1 MISEYPVYT
10 MLMQLKKDNLLPALL
25 FRTSRRQCD
34 DDIEKLSMRT
44 SAELPLEN
52 QELIKAE
59 VEKIIEKYQMERE
72 VIYGHQQYEA
82 LVKTGAG
89 AHHAGQL
96 LLWRLLLEELMGRGM
111 LRLMIATGTVAAGV
125 DFPARTTIITAHSKR
140 GAEGFKI
147 LTSSEFQQMS
157 GRAGRRGK
165 DSVGICLIA
174 PGLFSDARVVSEII
188 KKPVEPLRSAYFAAP
203 STVLN
208 LLKFRQVEDLRF
220 LVEKSF
226 AGFLDRKEADK
237 LEKEV
242 RVLQSEYD
250 KKKDD
255 FQKEQAKKFK
265 KKINRRQKE
274 VEMLKN
280 RQSMQLENTIRAL
293 ESLGHIKD
301 HKLTQKGHWAAELC
315 TSLVLE
321 LAEAIDSGLF
331 EDLDTYEL
339 VGLVA
344 SIAGDSYRTY
354 VDIRKNP
361 VKKQYF
367 DEMTRIVEY
376 VKLAYEN
383 KNREEVAVQPSAAIT
398 VTTWMDSQDWASF
411 SSILRLAGVA
421 EGDASRLSSQTADHL
436 NQISRLEETFPE
448 LATQALEARN
458 ILLRPPLLENI
469 AKDLR

>member
-34 DDIEKLSMRT
+34 DDIEKLSIRP
-44 SAELPLEN
+44 SAELPLDE
-52 QELIKAE
+52 QEVLKAE
-59 VEKIIEKYQMERE
+59 VEKIVEKYSMERE
-72 VIYGHQQYEA
+72 VIFGHLQYEA
-82 LVKTGAG
+82 LIKTGAG

-96 LLWRLLLEELMGRGM
+96 LLWRLLLEELMVRGV

-125 DFPARTTIITAHSKR
+125 DFPARTTVITAHSKR
-140 GAEGFKI
+140 GADGFKI

-165 DSVGICLIA
+165 DSVGICLVA
-174 PGLFSDARVVSEII
+174 PGLFSDARVVSDII

-208 LLKFRQVEDLRF
+208 LLKFRSVEDLRF

-226 AGFLDRKEADK
+226 AGFLDRKEASK
-237 LEKEV
+237 LQEELKE
-242 RVLQSEYD
+242 LQREYEE
-250 KKKDD
+250 KKDTL
-255 FQKEQAKKFK
+255 QTEVAKKFR
-265 KKINRRQKE
+265 KKINRRQRE
-274 VEMLKN
+274 VELLKN
-280 RQSMQLENTIRAL
+280 RQSLQLENTVRVL

-301 HKLTQKGHWAAELC
+301 KKLTPKGHWAAELC

-331 EDLDTYEL
+331 EDLDAYEL

-344 SIAGDSYRTY
+344 SIAGDSYRSY
-354 VDIRKNP
+354 INIKKNLI
-361 VKKQYF
+361 KKQYF

-383 KNREEVAVQPSAAIT
+383 KNRDEVVVQPSAAIT
-398 VTTWMDSQDWASF
+398 VTTWMDSQDWSSF
-411 SSILRLAGVA
+411 ASILRLAGVA
-421 EGDASRLSSQTADHL
+421 EGDASRLISQTADHL
-436 NQISRLEETFPE
+436 NQISRLEGVFPS
-448 LATQALEARN
+448 LAAQALEARN

>member
-1 MISEYPVYT
+1 MISEYPAYT
-10 MLMQLKKDNLLPALL
+10 MLMQLKKNNLLPALL

-34 DDIEKLSMRT
+34 DDIEKIEGRISLELSEDEQAAMKN
-44 SAELPLEN
+44 E
-52 QELIKAE
+52 I
-59 VEKIIEKYQMERE
+59 EKIIDKYSMERE
-72 VIYGHQQYEA
+72 VIYDHQQYGA
-82 LVKTGAG
+82 LVKTGVG

-96 LLWRLLLEELMGRGM
+96 LLWRLLLEELMSRGM

-140 GAEGFKI
+140 GSEGFKV

-208 LLKFRQVEDLRF
+208 LLKFRSVDDLRF

-226 AGFLDRKEADK
+226 AGFLDRKESK
-237 LEKEV
+237 TLQEEVKE
-242 RVLQSEYD
+242 LQREYE
-250 KKKDD
+250 KKKGTLD
-255 FQKEQAKKFK
+255 KEAEKKFR
-265 KKINRRQKE
+265 KKINRRQRE
-274 VEMLKN
+274 VDMLIN
-280 RQSMQLENTIRAL
+280 RQSSQLENTIRAL
-293 ESLGHIKD
+293 ESLGHIKEN
-301 HKLTQKGHWAAELC
+301 KLTAKGLWAAELC

-344 SIAGDSYRTY
+344 SIAGDSYKTY
-354 VDIRKNP
+354 VDIKKNP

-376 VKLAYEN
+376 VKLSYEN
-383 KNREEVAVQPSAAIT
+383 KNRDEVSVQPSAAIT
-398 VTTWMDSQDWASF
+398 VTTWMDCQDWASF

-421 EGDASRLSSQTADHL
+421 EGDASRLISQTADHL
-436 NQISRLEETFPE
+436 NQISRLSETFPE

-469 AKDLR
+469 IKETV